1 MKRNSPKGPEN
12 LRKQAEERLK
22 SEPDGPEEICVEEA
36 KSLIH
41 ELRVH
46 QIELEM
52 RNEELRRVQ
61 NDLEVSRSR
70 YADLYDFS
78 PVGYPAPATRH
89 GTTNA

>member
-22 SEPDGPEEICVEEA
+22 CEPDGLDDMRLEEA
-36 KSLIH
+36 RSLIH

-52 RNEELRRVQ
+52 QNEELRRVQ
-61 NDLEVSRSR
+61 NKIMKISIE
-70 YADLYDFS
+70 
-78 PVGYPAPATRH
+78 
-89 GTTNA
+89 